1 MHNFAHILSL
11 LYTHSECDFILLAGD
26 LNSRIGE
33 LKDII
38 NDTDSIPFRN
48 VLDKIKSQHG
58 QEMVEFLIE
67 LRFCVLNGRSANDGF
82 TSVST
87 KGKSVVDYLCFP
99 HDVFRQCK
107 DFRVIQIQTII
118 DNYNLHGL
126 LGKRSRIPD
135 HVVIM
140 AQLCTNNLSVI
151 EKDHPTNGPTD
162 DNTRLNLPKIPYD
175 FMSRVTAARAFHE
188 LISAIELSLET
199 QNDID
204 NLYSNLTDAILN
216 EMENSVP
223 KYSTSKKTN
232 KRFKKN
238 KPYWNDKLQHKWE
251 TLREKEKRFLK
262 CCSGKSLRERKQQ
275 EFKKAR
281 DAFDKLLRQSER
293 EYRRSVASGIESMVS
308 ENPNEF

>member
-1 MHNFAHILSL
+1 M
-11 LYTHSECDFILLAGD
+11 
-26 LNSRIGE
+26 
-33 LKDII
+33 
-38 NDTDSIPFRN
+38 
-48 VLDKIKSQHG
+48 
-58 QEMVEFLIE
+58 
-67 LRFCVLNGRSANDGF
+67 RFCVLNGRSANDGF
-82 TSVST
+82 TSVSM
-87 KGKSVVDYLCFP
+87 KGKSVVDYLCVP
-99 HDVFRQCK
+99 HDVFKQCK
-107 DFRVIQIQTII
+107 DSRVIQIQTII

-126 LGKRSRIPD
+126 LGERSRIPD
-135 HVVIM
+135 HVVKM
-140 AQLCTNNLSVI
+140 AQLCTNSLSVI
-151 EKDHPTNGPTD
+151 EKDYPTNGPTD

-251 TLREKEKRFLK
+251 TLREKEKKFLK